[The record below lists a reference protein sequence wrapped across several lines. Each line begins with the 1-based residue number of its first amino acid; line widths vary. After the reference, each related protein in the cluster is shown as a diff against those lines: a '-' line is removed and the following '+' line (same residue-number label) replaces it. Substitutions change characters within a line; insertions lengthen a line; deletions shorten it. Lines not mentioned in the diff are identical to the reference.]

1 MNNPALKGEV
11 SIVRKMGK
19 RNLFRKM
26 PSMMAVVDVGLDNIR
41 GNVPYRTEKL
51 ARTPEV
57 SFSKMLAQPR
67 MLAKKF
73 VRTAAFKQL
82 KSFTNSH
89 SRRYSYKHV
98 DMIRFNL
105 KFKDFH
111 AFVMSYFTQK
121 LVAMVPDYLKFKWV
135 LRVFRFPYKMVSIL
149 SNAVSMVVKSFHF
162 MIPPRFF
169 YGANAKSFFD
179 DECAS
184 YATHSSSYFMFR
196 NSLWRLGTRAK
207 ARGILCM

>member
-1 MNNPALKGEV
+1 
-11 SIVRKMGK
+11 
-19 RNLFRKM
+19 
-26 PSMMAVVDVGLDNIR
+26 MMAVVDISLDNLR
-41 GNVPYRTEKL
+41 GNVPYRAEKL

-57 SFSKMLAQPR
+57 PFSKMLAQPR

-82 KSFTNSH
+82 KSFTNGH
-89 SRRYSYKHV
+89 SRRYSDKHV
-98 DMIRFNL
+98 DMIRLNL
-105 KFKDFH
+105 KFVDFN
-111 AFVMSYFTQK
+111 VLIMSNFTQK
-121 LVAMVPDYLKFKWV
+121 LVAMVPDCLKLEWI

-149 SNAVSMVVKSFHF
+149 SDAVSMVVKSFHF

-169 YGANAKSFFD
+169 YGANANLD
-179 DECAS
+179 VVDECAS

>member
-1 MNNPALKGEV
+1 
-11 SIVRKMGK
+11 
-19 RNLFRKM
+19 
-26 PSMMAVVDVGLDNIR
+26 MAVVDVGLDYIR

-73 VRTAAFKQL
+73 VRTTALKQL
-82 KSFTNSH
+82 KSFTNGH
-89 SRRYSYKHV
+89 SRRYSHKHV
-98 DMIRFNL
+98 DMIRLNL
-105 KFKDFH
+105 KFIDFY
-111 AFVMSYFTQK
+111 ALVRSNFTQK
-121 LVAMVPDYLKFKWV
+121 LIAMVPDCLKLEWV
-135 LRVFRFPYKMVSIL
+135 SRVLRFPYKMVGIL

-169 YGANAKSFFD
+169 YGANAKLMVG
-179 DECAS
+179 ECAS
-184 YATHSSSYFMFR
+184 YATHSSSYFIFR

>member
-1 MNNPALKGEV
+1 
-11 SIVRKMGK
+11 
-19 RNLFRKM
+19 
-26 PSMMAVVDVGLDNIR
+26 MAVVDVGLDNIR
-41 GNVPYRTEKL
+41 CNVPYR
-51 ARTPEV
+51 
-57 SFSKMLAQPR
+57 
-67 MLAKKF
+67 AKKL
-73 VRTAAFKQL
+73 VRAAAFKQL
-82 KSFTNSH
+82 KSFTNGH
-89 SRRYSYKHV
+89 SRGYSDKHV
-98 DMIRFNL
+98 HMIRLNL
-105 KFKDFH
+105 KFVDFNV
-111 AFVMSYFTQK
+111 FVMSYFTQK
-121 LVAMVPDYLKFKWV
+121 LFAMVSDCLKFKWV

-149 SNAVSMVVKSFHF
+149 SDAVPMMVKSFHF

>member
-1 MNNPALKGEV
+1 
-11 SIVRKMGK
+11 
-19 RNLFRKM
+19 
-26 PSMMAVVDVGLDNIR
+26 MMAVVDISLDNLR
-41 GNVPYRTEKL
+41 GDVPYRAEKL
-51 ARTPEV
+51 TGTPKM

-82 KSFTNSH
+82 KSFTNGH
-89 SRRYSYKHV
+89 SRWYSDKHM
-98 DMIRFNL
+98 DMIRLNL
-105 KFKDFH
+105 KFVDFYVL
-111 AFVMSYFTQK
+111 VMSYFTQK
-121 LVAMVPDYLKFKWV
+121 LVAMIPDCDKLEWV
-135 LRVFRFPYKMVSIL
+135 FRVFRFPYKMVGIL

-169 YGANAKSFFD
+169 YGANANSVV